1 MVHTLL
7 VTQGFYIVLE
17 MFFGITES
25 LNIFFSL
32 FVFMITSIYVGLAI
46 IKGCF
51 LVAEKFSSL
60 IPVPPFKLN
69 ATWTNSFLF
78 TNNALLVSFLGMIMY
93 FMSYSPSYFRFLAAE
108 LIFN

>member
-1 MVHTLL
+1 
-7 VTQGFYIVLE
+7 

-32 FVFMITSIYVGLAI
+32 FVFMVTSIYVGIAI

-51 LVAEKFSSL
+51 LVAEKFSKL
-60 IPVPPFKLN
+60 VPVPPFKLN

-93 FMSYSPSYFRFLAAE
+93 FMSYSPSYFRLLAAE